1 MLPPSMTELRD
12 DGQLKKTEGRREKG
26 WGEGR
31 LRDRTHEA
39 VLSDFPLWSILA
51 CSSGSLQQGN
61 FIHGIL
67 IKYFKAGEGKEE
79 L

>member
-1 MLPPSMTELRD
+1 MIFHCGLY
-12 DGQLKKTEGRREKG
+12 
-26 WGEGR
+26 W
-31 LRDRTHEA
+31 HA
-39 VLSDFPLWSILA
+39 A
-51 CSSGSLQQGN
+51 GSLQQGN